1 MFKEP
6 IFAQCFYFTA
16 VLMKRLK
23 VDIIVNFLT
32 TIMDLK
38 ALQFDV
44 FLKFRNL
51 VINQLGKFLLP
62 IYFNMEN
69 VYDVYSQG
77 NVFTVCVIL
86 YVLMMWCVGCLVI
99 CSRPWGGG
107 AGLGCMGNSI
117 PLHFAQLLSKGIN
130 ECLLAV

>member
-1 MFKEP
+1 MLKEP
-6 IFAQCFYFTA
+6 IFVKCLYFTA

-51 VINQLGKFLLP
+51 VINQLGNFLLP
-62 IYFNMEN
+62 IYFKMEN

-77 NVFTVCVIL
+77 NVFTESVIL
-86 YVLMMWCVGCLVI
+86 YVLMMWCVGV
-99 CSRPWGGG
+99 
-107 AGLGCMGNSI
+107 
-117 PLHFAQLLSKGIN
+117 
-130 ECLLAV
+130 